1 LVGTSVSIF
10 LPLTRSFIFL
20 FIAVPFSTFVG
31 ANFWLDRKYAL
42 GLSI

>member
-20 FIAVPFSTFVG
+20 FIAVPFSSF
-31 ANFWLDRKYAL
+31 
-42 GLSI
+42 LSEQIYR